1 VKDARE
7 DIAHI
12 VIKAEDV
19 LRPLATESV
28 DAWTSESNRTRLL
41 INQDVNRA
49 VAGEYVCTK
58 RCDDQYGQQEKP
70 NARSALL

>member
-12 VIKAEDV
+12 VIEAEDV
-19 LRPLATESV
+19 LRSVAAESV
-28 DAWTSESNRTRLL
+28 DAWAGESYRTRLL

-49 VAGEYVCTK
+49 VAGEYVCAE
-58 RCDDQYGQQEKP
+58 RCGDEDQ
-70 NARSALL
+70 